1 VSDDRINTVI
11 FLLERIEKI
20 LNEMLDK
27 INKEEK

>member
-1 VSDDRINTVI
+1 VSDNRINTVI
-11 FLLERIEKI
+11 FLLERIEKV

>member
-1 VSDDRINTVI
+1 MSDDRINTVI
-11 FLLERIEKI
+11 FLLERIEKV